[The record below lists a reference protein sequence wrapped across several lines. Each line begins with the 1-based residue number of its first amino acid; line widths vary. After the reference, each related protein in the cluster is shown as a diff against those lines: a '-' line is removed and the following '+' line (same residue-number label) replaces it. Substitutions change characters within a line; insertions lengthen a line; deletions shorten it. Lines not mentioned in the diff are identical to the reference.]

1 MYSKKWEEEQANARA
16 INRFA
21 NDWKQNKIQQT
32 NVVNV
37 EPLTE
42 EYKGSLCHLL
52 VSQYYNGDFFAT
64 DVLNGKTYARG
75 MDIDDLGVAIA
86 YALPKVMFD
95 EVECCGR
102 EIATNYPPELI
113 KQMKSVQ
120 NIGDKPCTNEEFI
133 QYWCQLYFERGQ
145 VAVVESKG
153 KIHQL
158 LLSEFNDDYLATDI
172 ETGITLVKGH
182 NQQHVAIGLTRMLDH
197 PQVIVQ
203 DDNPF
208 MEDQNQHLI

>member
-1 MYSKKWEEEQANARA
+1 MN
-16 INRFA
+16 
-21 NDWKQNKIQQT
+21 
-32 NVVNV
+32 
-37 EPLTE
+37 
-42 EYKGSLCHLL
+42 
-52 VSQYYNGDFFAT
+52 
-64 DVLNGKTYARG
+64 
-75 MDIDDLGVAIA
+75 IDDLGVAIA
-86 YALPKVMFD
+86 YALPRVMFD

-133 QYWCQLYFERGQ
+133 QYWCQLHFERGQ
-145 VAVVESKG
+145 VVVVESKG

-172 ETGITLVKGH
+172 ETGITLAKGH
-182 NQQHVAIGLTRMLDH
+182 NQQHVAIGLTRMLNH

-203 DDNPF
+203 NDNPF
-208 MEDQNQHLI
+208 MEDQDQHLI